1 MDSLFRYTDRTAA
14 LSHICRCGNR
24 WDCGEC
30 WGYAQQRANRRIRE
44 RLTAQLHSG
53 RVAVH
58 MVVQVGDE
66 WWMAMLMTGSRALRH
81 AGKIRRRHIRR
92 KKPGPLSGIVC
103 GEWYP
108 HFVIASGTVR
118 PHFHGGLIIDAGH
131 DPTSITDE
139 LSEVMSG
146 YGASVKM
153 IGERTPGVI
162 GGYLTRER
170 LNDDPE
176 IRRDIESVMKGKRGP
191 SWKPITH
198 KPTAGPTVGR
208 TGPDDR
214 HMEWRHHW
222 AAVAAIV
229 DDSDRPDI
237 EPRLVTVHRVI
248 EAAYTH
254 ATACGRDTIE
264 LSVRRIAELIGE
276 SKSSIDRDLQLLT
289 SHGIIERIH
298 TTKGNPTEYRYH
310 GYQSATTTASRDTSA
325 LGDATR

>member
-1 MDSLFRYTDRTAA
+1 
-14 LSHICRCGNR
+14 
-24 WDCGEC
+24 
-30 WGYAQQRANRRIRE
+30 
-44 RLTAQLHSG
+44 
-53 RVAVH
+53 

-66 WWMAMLMTGSRALRH
+66 WWMAMLATGLRALRH
-81 AGKIRRRHIRR
+81 AGKIRQRHIRR

-108 HFVIASGTVR
+108 HMMIESGAVR
-118 PHFHGGLIIDAGH
+118 PHYHGGVIIDAGH
-131 DPTSITDE
+131 DPTSITDQ
-139 LSEVMSG
+139 LSDVISG
-146 YGASVKM
+146 YGAWVTM

-170 LNDDPE
+170 LHDDPVL
-176 IRRDIESVMKGKRGP
+176 RGDIADAMRGQRWP
-191 SWKPITH
+191 SWMPTTH
-198 KPTAGPTVGR
+198 KPTAGPTVKR
-208 TGPDDR
+208 TGPDAR
-214 HMEWRHHW
+214 HMEWRHNW
-222 AAVAAIV
+222 AAVAAIA

-289 SHGIIERIH
+289 HHGIIERIK
-298 TTKGNPTEYRYH
+298 TTKGNPAEYRYH
-310 GYQSATTTASRDTSA
+310 GYQPTPAAASRDTSA
-325 LGDATR
+325 PHDVTR